1 MASAYLDQ
9 SVFYADSGATAH
21 CTNMK
26 HLLRNIVTVPKG
38 SWIIQG
44 LRGAQAEV
52 EAYGDIIFEAT
63 VNGQKRIGISQ
74 RVLYAPDTGINLIS
88 IGQITALG
96 TNVNFSGENCEFV
109 KKNEVEATG
118 RRIGNTLYQ
127 FDIKAIIESPK
138 KEHAFLVKQ
147 SAASLMT
154 WHLRLS
160 HVNCRTIQRMEETN
174 AVEGMKITS
183 HKLPAICEG
192 CIYGKICRRSFQCS
206 TEPKTWEVGELIVS
220 DIGGPMQQKSLSGA
234 LYYVAMKDKASGY
247 RHAFFI
253 KEKSEVVDNGTE
265 YGGQNWIWVDEL
277 GIKRQYTIAY
287 TPQQNGVS
295 ERDNRTIVEA
305 ARSAL
310 YGRKHPVTS
319 HVLLR
324 LWAEAINYAVYTL
337 NHTLSQ
343 TRNVTAIERYSDK
356 KRQKLDRKAEKGMF
370 LGYDMTSTGFRV
382 LILSTLKVVISD
394 EVKFEEDDEEGLI
407 NPEPSTSSSLP
418 DFPFAK
424 QPTFTPDG
432 DLGDRPIAESPLPI
446 TNPPAVEPQ
455 ATEQPIPPSLGEN
468 SVDPLPPTEL
478 QTKAGAQREIN
489 GVDIHTLNQHPY

>member
-1 MASAYLDQ
+1 
-9 SVFYADSGATAH
+9 
-21 CTNMK
+21 
-26 HLLRNIVTVPKG
+26 
-38 SWIIQG
+38 
-44 LRGAQAEV
+44 
-52 EAYGDIIFEAT
+52 
-63 VNGQKRIGISQ
+63 
-74 RVLYAPDTGINLIS
+74 
-88 IGQITALG
+88 
-96 TNVNFSGENCEFV
+96 
-109 KKNEVEATG
+109 
-118 RRIGNTLYQ
+118 
-127 FDIKAIIESPK
+127 
-138 KEHAFLVKQ
+138 
-147 SAASLMT
+147 
-154 WHLRLS
+154 
-160 HVNCRTIQRMEETN
+160 MEETN

-183 HKLPAICEG
+183 RKLPAICEG
-192 CIYGKICRRSFQCS
+192 CIYGKMCRRSFQCS

-478 QTKAGAQREIN
+478 QTKDGAQREIN